1 MKNGKCE
8 AEDIKLLE
16 ELWESCKPACYD
28 LSVFDLH
35 MRLTMHEAVS
45 LFAIIQK
52 ISKMIVGAEGKP

>member
-1 MKNGKCE
+1 MKNGKFE

>member
-1 MKNGKCE
+1 MRLID

-28 LSVFDLH
+28 LSVFALH